1 MPADS
6 IWTSFR
12 KQMPITAKW
21 AYFDHA
27 AVAPLP
33 DPAREVIQ
41 EYADSYATLGTTN
54 WPYWRKKIEAA
65 RNHAATL
72 IHADAENIAIV
83 HSTTEGIGLV
93 AEGFNWRDGD
103 NVVIPDSEFPSNV
116 FPWLNLAHRGV
127 ETRQVPC
134 PEGRIDIDQLFAACD
149 ERTRIISLSW
159 VGYTTGWRTD
169 LADVCELAHARGI
182 RVFVDAIQGMGVL
195 ELDVQTVPIDFLA
208 ADGHKWMLGP
218 EGAGVFYVR
227 RDRLDELHPL
237 GVGWNSIR
245 DAGNFSHPEFN
256 LKPNVGRYEGGTY
269 NMVGTAGLAASLEL
283 LANAGIRHVSERM
296 HTVTE
301 ELCERLRTI
310 GAEIASTR
318 DAEKWSGI
326 VAFDMP
332 NKSPLAIKKHC
343 EQNGVALNYRGGH
356 LRASPHVYTNS
367 DDIDRLIDT
376 MRTP

>member
-12 KQMPITAKW
+12 ERMPITGKW

-33 DPAREVIQ
+33 EPSRRVIA

-54 WPYWRKKIEAA
+54 WPYWRKKIEDA
-65 RNHAATL
+65 RNHAAKL
-72 IHADAENIAIV
+72 INADAENIAIV

-93 AEGFNWRDGD
+93 AEGLDWRDGD

-116 FPWLNLAHRGV
+116 FPWLNLKNRGV
-127 ETRQVPC
+127 ETRQVAC
-134 PEGRIDIDQLFAACD
+134 PEGRIDVDELLAACD

-169 LADVCELAHARGI
+169 LASVCELAHARGV
-182 RVFVDAIQGMGVL
+182 RVFVDAIQGMGAL
-195 ELDVQTVPIDFLA
+195 ALDVQSIPIDFLA

-218 EGAGVFYVR
+218 EGAGVFYVHP
-227 RDRLDELHPL
+227 DRLEELHPL

-256 LKPNVGRYEGGTY
+256 LKPNAGRYEGGTY

-283 LANAGIRHVSERM
+283 LTNAGIHNVTERM
-296 HTVTE
+296 HTATE
-301 ELCERLRTI
+301 ELCERLRSI
-310 GAEIASTR
+310 GAKIASTR
-318 DAEKWSGI
+318 EPERWSGI
-326 VAFDMP
+326 VAFDIP
-332 NKSPLAIKKHC
+332 DQSPLATKKRC
-343 EQNGVALNYRGGH
+343 EEHGVALNYRGGR
-356 LRASPHVYTNS
+356 LRASPHVYTNA
-367 DDIDRLIDT
+367 DDMDRLIDAIT
-376 MRTP
+376 A